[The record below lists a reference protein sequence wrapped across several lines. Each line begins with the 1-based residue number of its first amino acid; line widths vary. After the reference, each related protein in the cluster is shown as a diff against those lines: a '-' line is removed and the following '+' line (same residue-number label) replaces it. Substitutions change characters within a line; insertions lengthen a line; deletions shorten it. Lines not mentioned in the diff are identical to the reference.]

1 MRTTGTTAGT
11 KNSGILN
18 FLSKSEIQQ
27 RDMDDFVKKTN
38 MEHQDKLNRHL
49 YLNEVYEAPSQSG
62 MLNFLSHSHLSKTNN
77 QAYRGA
83 KADLENGLNMDK
95 VLNCAYSSN
104 EGKKNIMHK
113 TMNFPKNYT
122 ISRNQESIGRLN
134 MMRGSDASI
143 YGKYVDT
150 LDS

>member
-49 YLNEVYEAPSQSG
+49 YLNEVYEAPS
-62 MLNFLSHSHLSKTNN
+62 
-77 QAYRGA
+77 
-83 KADLENGLNMDK
+83 
-95 VLNCAYSSN
+95 
-104 EGKKNIMHK
+104 
-113 TMNFPKNYT
+113 
-122 ISRNQESIGRLN
+122 
-134 MMRGSDASI
+134 
-143 YGKYVDT
+143 
-150 LDS
+150 